1 MGGAQGGPGP
11 IAPAQGAGGVSGL
24 RLGRNVVALGVVSLL
39 TDAGTEMVTPLLP
52 LFLTTVL
59 GAGPAF
65 LGLVEGAAESAA
77 SLLRLLAGW
86 WSDRLGRR
94 KGLTVA
100 GYTLSSATRPVLA
113 LAAAPWHVL
122 AVRLV
127 DRVGK
132 GIRGAP
138 RDALLAASAAAG
150 RRGLVFGFHRSM
162 DNAGA
167 VLGPL
172 LATALLAGFSAD
184 LRTVFWLATIP
195 AVASVLVLA
204 LAVREVPSGPSGT
217 APPPVVGPPGPLT
230 SDARFPRLL
239 VIIVLFTLGNSS
251 DAFLLL
257 KAQQTGV
264 PVALLPILWA
274 ALHVVKA
281 LASLPGGALSD
292 RWGRGRVLGLGWL
305 VYAAVYAGFAFASSA
320 AAMWGLTLTYGLY
333 FGLTEGV
340 ERALIADFSPP
351 AWRATAYG
359 WYHLAIGIAALPSS
373 LLMGALWQAFGP
385 GVAFATG
392 AGCALLAAALLPLAL
407 QGPRGA

>member
-1 MGGAQGGPGP
+1 MKDAQGRPGP
-11 IAPAQGAGGVSGL
+11 IAPEQGAGGGSGR

-162 DNAGA
+162 DHAGA

-172 LATALLAGFSAD
+172 LATALLVVFSAD

-204 LAVREVPSGPSGT
+204 LAVREEAGGPSGT
-217 APPPVVGPPGPLT
+217 APAPVGPPGSLT

-239 VIIVLFTLGNSS
+239 VLVVLFTLGNSS

-305 VYAAVYAGFAFASSA
+305 LYAAVYAGFAFASSA

-407 QGPRGA
+407 RAPREA

>member
-1 MGGAQGGPGP
+1 MGGSPGKPGP
-11 IAPAQGAGGVSGL
+11 KVGERRAGGVSGL

-94 KGLTVA
+94 KGLTLA
-100 GYTLSSATRPVLA
+100 GYTLSSATRHILA

-122 AVRLV
+122 VVRLV

-138 RDALLAASAAAG
+138 RDALLAAAAG
-150 RRGLVFGFHRSM
+150 AGQRGLVFGFHRSM
-162 DNAGA
+162 DHAGA

-172 LATALLAGFSAD
+172 LATGLLAVFSAD

-195 AVASVLVLA
+195 ALASVTVLA
-204 LAVREVPSGPSGT
+204 LAVREEPGGPSGT
-217 APPPVVGPPGPLT
+217 EEAPAGPSGPLT
-230 SDARFPRLL
+230 SDARLPRFLLL
-239 VIIVLFTLGNSS
+239 VVLFTLGNSS

-281 LASLPGGALSD
+281 LASVPGGALSD
-292 RWGRGRVLGLGWL
+292 RWGRRRVLASGWL
-305 VYAAVYAGFAFASSA
+305 LYAAVYAGFAVVSSA
-320 AAMWGLTLTYGLY
+320 AALWALTLMYGLY

-340 ERALIADFSPP
+340 ERALIADLAPP
-351 AWRATAYG
+351 ARRATVYG

-392 AGCALLAAALLPLAL
+392 AGCAFLAALLLPLAL
-407 QGPRGA
+407 RASDGC

>member
-1 MGGAQGGPGP
+1 MAGAQESPGP
-11 IAPAQGAGGVSGL
+11 TVPEQVAGAESGR

-39 TDAGTEMVTPLLP
+39 TDASTEMVTPLLP
-52 LFLTTVL
+52 LFLTAVL

-94 KGLTVA
+94 KGLTLV
-100 GYTLSSATRPVLA
+100 GYALSSATRPILA

-138 RDALLAASAAAG
+138 RDALLAAAAG
-150 RRGLVFGFHRSM
+150 AGQRGLVFGFHRSM
-162 DNAGA
+162 DHAGA
-167 VLGPL
+167 VLGPV
-172 LATALLAGFSAD
+172 LATVLLGVLAAD

-195 AVASVLVLA
+195 ALASVTVLA
-204 LAVREVPSGPSGT
+204 LAVREEPGGPAGT
-217 APPPVVGPPGPLT
+217 IPEPAGPPGPLT
-230 SDARFPRLL
+230 SDARLPRFLLL
-239 VIIVLFTLGNSS
+239 VVLFTLGNSS

-281 LASLPGGALSD
+281 LASVPGGVLSD
-292 RWGRGRVLGLGWL
+292 RWGRGRVLASGWL
-305 VYAAVYAGFAFASSA
+305 LYAAVYAGFAFVSST
-320 AAMWGLTLTYGLY
+320 AAMWALTLTYGLY

-340 ERALIADFSPP
+340 ERALIADLAHP
-351 AWRATAYG
+351 ARRATAYG
-359 WYHLAIGIAALPSS
+359 WYHLAIGVAALPSS
-373 LLMGALWQAFGP
+373 LLMGTLWQAFGP

-392 AGCALLAAALLPLAL
+392 AAFALLAAALLPLAL
-407 QGPRGA
+407 QAPRGA

>member
-1 MGGAQGGPGP
+1 MGGAQGSP
-11 IAPAQGAGGVSGL
+11 APTLTQQAGESAAGR
-24 RLGRNVVALGVVSLL
+24 RLGQNVVALGVVSLL
-39 TDAGTEMVTPLLP
+39 TDTSTEMVTPLLP

-94 KGLTVA
+94 KGLTLA
-100 GYTLSSATRPVLA
+100 GYSLSSATRPILA

-122 AVRLV
+122 VVRLV

-132 GIRGAP
+132 GIRGPP
-138 RDALLAASAAAG
+138 RDALLAAAAGAG

-162 DNAGA
+162 DHAGA

-172 LATALLAGFSAD
+172 LATGLLAALATD

-195 AVASVLVLA
+195 ALASVTVLA
-204 LAVREVPSGPSGT
+204 LAVREEPDGPSGT
-217 APPPVVGPPGPLT
+217 EQAPAGPSGPLT
-230 SDARFPRLL
+230 SDARLPRFLLL
-239 VIIVLFTLGNSS
+239 VVLFTLGNSS

-305 VYAAVYAGFAFASSA
+305 LYAAVYAGFAFASSA

-351 AWRATAYG
+351 AWRATASSAPG
-359 WYHLAIGIAALPSS
+359 WPSRPGRDAPWRRRRSSPWRCGLPA
-373 LLMGALWQAFGP
+373 GPRTGCEPVAPRRGRIGP
-385 GVAFATG
+385 G
-392 AGCALLAAALLPLAL
+392 
-407 QGPRGA
+407 

>member
-1 MGGAQGGPGP
+1 MGSAQGSP
-11 IAPAQGAGGVSGL
+11 APTLTQQAGESAAGR

-39 TDAGTEMVTPLLP
+39 TDTSTEMVTPLLP

-77 SLLRLLAGW
+77 SLLRLPAGW

-94 KGLTVA
+94 KGLTLA
-100 GYTLSSATRPVLA
+100 GYSLSSATRPILA

-122 AVRLV
+122 VVRLV

-138 RDALLAASAAAG
+138 RDALLAAAAG
-150 RRGLVFGFHRSM
+150 AGQRGLVFGFHRSM
-162 DNAGA
+162 DHAGA
-167 VLGPL
+167 VFGPL
-172 LATALLAGFSAD
+172 LATGLLAALATD

-195 AVASVLVLA
+195 ALASVTVLA
-204 LAVREVPSGPSGT
+204 LAVREEPGGPSGT
-217 APPPVVGPPGPLT
+217 EQAPAGPFGSLT
-230 SDARFPRLL
+230 SDARLPRFLLL
-239 VIIVLFTLGNSS
+239 VVLFTLGNSS

-281 LASLPGGALSD
+281 LASVPGGALSD

-305 VYAAVYAGFAFASSA
+305 LYAAVYAGFAVVSSA
-320 AAMWGLTLTYGLY
+320 VALWTLTLTYGLY

-340 ERALIADFSPP
+340 ERALIADLAPP
-351 AWRATAYG
+351 ARRGSVYG

-373 LLMGALWQAFGP
+373 LLMGALWQAFGS

-392 AGCALLAAALLPLAL
+392 AAFALLAAAFLPLAL
-407 QGPRGA
+407 RAPRGA

>member
-1 MGGAQGGPGP
+1 MGGEQGSP
-11 IAPAQGAGGVSGL
+11 APTLTQQAGESAAGR

-39 TDAGTEMVTPLLP
+39 TDTSTEMVTPLLP

-94 KGLTVA
+94 KGLTLA
-100 GYTLSSATRPVLA
+100 GYSLSSATRPILA
-113 LAAAPWHVL
+113 LAVAPWHVL
-122 AVRLV
+122 VVRLV

-138 RDALLAASAAAG
+138 RDALLAAAAG
-150 RRGLVFGFHRSM
+150 AGQRGLVFGFHRSM
-162 DNAGA
+162 DHAGA

-172 LATALLAGFSAD
+172 LATGLLAALATD

-195 AVASVLVLA
+195 ALASVTVLA
-204 LAVREVPSGPSGT
+204 LAVREEPGGPSGT
-217 APPPVVGPPGPLT
+217 EQAPAGPSGPLT
-230 SDARFPRLL
+230 SDARLPRFLLL
-239 VIIVLFTLGNSS
+239 VVLFTLGNSS

-281 LASLPGGALSD
+281 LASVPGGALSD
-292 RWGRGRVLGLGWL
+292 RWGRGRVLASGWL
-305 VYAAVYAGFAFASSA
+305 LYAAVYAGFAVVSSA
-320 AAMWGLTLTYGLY
+320 VALWALTLTYGLY

-340 ERALIADFSPP
+340 ERALIADLAPP
-351 AWRATAYG
+351 ARRGSVYG

-373 LLMGALWQAFGP
+373 LLMGALWQAFGS

-392 AGCALLAAALLPLAL
+392 AAFALLAAAFLPLAL
-407 QGPRGA
+407 RAPRGA